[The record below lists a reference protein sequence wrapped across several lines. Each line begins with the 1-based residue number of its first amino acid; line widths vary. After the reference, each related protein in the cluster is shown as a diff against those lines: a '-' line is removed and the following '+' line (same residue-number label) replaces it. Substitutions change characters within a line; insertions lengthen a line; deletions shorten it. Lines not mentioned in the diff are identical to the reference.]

1 MKLSLHHSLLF
12 LLFVCFIA
20 SCTEPV
26 EHTAPAVR
34 ARDSVAVMTSWGVNT
49 LISDSGVIKYR
60 IVTENG
66 RSMKTSDHQDGSLRK
81 ASSWS
86 SLTRSFMYKPIY
98 SATLPITTVRTNCGN
113 SDQECV

>member
-1 MKLSLHHSLLF
+1 MKLSLHHSLLTF
-12 LLFVCFIA
+12 LFVCFIA

-60 IVTENG
+60 IVTERWDVNEVKHPSRWTFDKG
-66 RSMKTSDHQDGSLRK
+66 LFLEQLIEEDIQKRIRIVFIQ
-81 ASSWS
+81 
-86 SLTRSFMYKPIY
+86 SFSTPWY
-98 SATLPITTVRTNCGN
+98 
-113 SDQECV
+113 